1 MTGRIVLAATP
12 IGNSGDASARLR
24 EALASADVI
33 AAEDTRRLRDLA
45 RRLEVDVRGEL
56 IAVHDHNEADRA
68 AALIERAQAGAQV
81 LVVSDA
87 GMPTV
92 SDPGFRVVEA
102 AAAAGVSVT
111 VLPGPSAVL
120 TALAL
125 SGLPTDRFCFEG
137 FLPRK
142 AGERA
147 SALAALATEP
157 RTMVFFEA
165 PHRLEETLEAM
176 ARQWGGDRLAAVSRE
191 LTKTYEETRRGPLSD
206 LAAWARAESPRGE
219 MVITVAGRPARAASL
234 EELVAEALVRVAAGE
249 RAKDAVADLAVTG
262 EVPRR
267 ELYAAVLAARKDQAT
282 SAATGTVSGP

>member
-12 IGNSGDASARLR
+12 IGNTADASARLR
-24 EALASADVI
+24 TALTEADVV

-45 RRLEVDVRGEL
+45 RRLELEVTAEV

-68 AALIERAQAGAQV
+68 QVLVERARGGALV
-81 LVVSDA
+81 VVVSDA

-102 AAAAGVSVT
+102 AAAAGIDVT

-137 FLPRK
+137 FVPRK

-147 SALAALATEP
+147 RMLAGLVTEP

-165 PHRLEETLEAM
+165 PHRLADTLDAGVEA
-176 ARQWGGDRLAAVSRE
+176 WGADRLAAVSRE
-191 LTKTYEETRRGPLSD
+191 LTKTYEETRRGSLGE
-206 LAAWARAESPRGE
+206 LAAWARESQPRGE
-219 MVITVAGRPARAASL
+219 IVLTVAGRPARAASMD
-234 EELVAEALVRVAAGE
+234 ELVAEALGRVATGE
-249 RAKDAVADLAVTG
+249 RAKDAVADLAATG
-262 EVPRR
+262 GVPRR
-267 ELYAAVLAARKDQAT
+267 ELYAAVLQAREK
-282 SAATGTVSGP
+282 GSGADGG

>member
-12 IGNSGDASARLR
+12 IGNPDDASARLR
-24 EALASADVI
+24 DAIAHADLI

-45 RRLEVDVRGEL
+45 RRLGVEL
-56 IAVHDHNEADRA
+56 TAELVAVHDHNEADRA
-68 AALIERAQAGAQV
+68 VMLIDRARDGAAV

-102 AAAAGVSVT
+102 AAAGGVDVT

-147 SALAALATEP
+147 RSLAALTSEP

-165 PHRLEETLEAM
+165 PHRLAESLAAM
-176 ARQWGGDRLAAVSRE
+176 AEHWGHDRRAAVSRE
-191 LTKTYEETRRGPLSD
+191 LTKTYEETRRGSLAE
-206 LAAWARAESPRGE
+206 LAAWALAEAPRGE
-219 MVITVAGRPARAASL
+219 IVVTVAGRPARAASM
-234 EELVAEALVRVAAGE
+234 EELVAEALARVVAGE
-249 RAKDAVADLAVTG
+249 RAKDAVADLAATG
-262 EVPRR
+262 GVPRR
-267 ELYAAVLAARKDQAT
+267 ELYAAVLSARAEG
-282 SAATGTVSGP
+282 ASGA

>member
-12 IGNSGDASARLR
+12 IGNTGDASARLR
-24 EALASADVI
+24 EALANADVI

-45 RRLEVDVRGEL
+45 RRLEVDVRAEL

-68 AALIERAQAGAQV
+68 AALVERARDGAQV

-102 AAAAGVSVT
+102 AAAADVPVT

-147 SALAALATEP
+147 KALAALATEP

-165 PHRLEETLEAM
+165 PHRLEETLAAM
-176 ARQWGGDRLAAVSRE
+176 AEQWGSDRPAAVSRE
-191 LTKTYEETRRGPLSD
+191 LTKTYEQTRRGPLGD
-206 LAAWARAESPRGE
+206 LTEWARAESPRGE
-219 MVITVAGRPARAASL
+219 IVISVAGRPARAASL

-249 RAKDAVADLAVTG
+249 RAKDAVADLASTG
-262 EVPRR
+262 GVPRR
-267 ELYAAVLAARKDQAT
+267 ELYAAVLAARTPGSNAPVQ
-282 SAATGTVSGP
+282 GTAGGA